1 MTIDP
6 ESRLK
11 EIPWLALAGIAEAV
25 LTGVRRVLEG
35 SPAER
40 VLDRLLRGNRGWT
53 ASQRRVAAESVFG
66 VGLWRRRLAAELG
79 EGAWGTTDPAF
90 LLFALIHRLGGL
102 GASEVSQLLGCQLP
116 TSSPADL
123 SDFAVRY
130 SFPDWIADQLRSTF
144 GAAASLVA
152 ASMNVPGPV
161 VLRANRLRCTREQ
174 LSARLPSDGVS
185 TTPCRFA
192 PDGLVVQG
200 RANLLGTGAHHDGW
214 FEVQDEG
221 SQLLGGLLQARPGDV
236 ILDACAGAGGKTL
249 QLASALNNQGT
260 VYAWDPDLEKLRRLE
275 VRAARAG
282 ATCVRILWAGIPADL
297 LADRVLVDAP
307 CSELGTLRRGPDVRW
322 RLEPDVVSRMAGL
335 QTEILAR
342 SASHLRSG
350 GRLVYGTC
358 TFTREENE
366 AVVSRFLSSSS
377 SDFALRP
384 LSEDPSLL
392 RDGFLRP
399 APHLHDTDCFFGAV
413 LERG

>member
-11 EIPWLALAGIAEAV
+11 EIPWQALEGIAEAV

-53 ASQRRVAAESVFG
+53 APQRRVAAESLFG

-79 EGAWGTTDPAF
+79 EGDWGSTDPAS

-102 GASEVSQLLGCQLP
+102 DASEASRLLGCPLP
-116 TSSPADL
+116 TSSPSDL

-130 SFPDWIADQLRSTF
+130 SFPDWIADQLGAAF
-144 GAAASLVA
+144 GASASHVA

-161 VLRANRLRCTREQ
+161 VLRANRLRCSREQ
-174 LSARLPSDGVS
+174 LAARLLEDGVS

-200 RANLLGTGAHHDGW
+200 RANLLGTSAQHDGW

-221 SQLLGGLLQARPGDV
+221 SQLLGGLVQARPGEV
-236 ILDACAGAGGKTL
+236 ILDTCAGAGGKTL
-249 QLASALNNQGT
+249 QLASALQNQGT
-260 VYAWDPDLEKLRRLE
+260 VYAWDPELEKLRRLE

-282 ATCVRILWAGIPADL
+282 ATCVRILWGGIPSDL

-322 RLEPDVVSRMAGL
+322 RLQPQIVSQMAGL
-335 QTEILAR
+335 QSEILAR
-342 SASHLRSG
+342 SASHVRSG
-350 GRLVYGTC
+350 GQLVYGTC

-366 AVVSRFLSSSS
+366 AVVSRFLASTPGFS
-377 SDFALRP
+377 LLP
-384 LSEDPSLL
+384 LSVDPSLL
-392 RDGFLRP
+392 RDGFFRP
-399 APHLHDTDCFFGAV
+399 APHLHGTDCFFGAV
-413 LERG
+413 LQRA